1 MKFFGNSVQTRWIRS
16 LQISVHSCDTAKSPT
31 WWPMPEARGE
41 KIVRSVPRSRCS
53 LSCVPSML
61 SRISSSDIFSAA
73 RDGIARLVLG
83 VGGSVC
89 SLRKRCRSLGSVV

>member
-16 LQISVHSCDTAKSPT
+16 LQISVHSFDTAKSPM

-41 KIVRSVPRSRCS
+41 KIVRSVPRSRWS
-53 LSCVPSML
+53 LSCAPSIEAL
-61 SRISSSDIFSAA
+61 ISSSDIFRPA
-73 RDGIARLVLG
+73 RGGIGALFLTA
-83 VGGSVC
+83 SVW